1 MPPLSGRVDAAAP
14 SGVPSSAPLGI
25 AATQPRGCRLPGA
38 KEWGRGLTYPAM
50 TEGPD
55 NVNKDVRPPNRVTI
69 TEAATLLGVH
79 PNTVR
84 NRVRGGVYDAE
95 KVSTEHGFTWMIDR
109 DSLVNTP
116 LPRASQDAPP
126 QTVNLEGP
134 QPLEVVQELLRPF
147 VEDLGRVREELGA
160 ERVRREQAER
170 ERDRLAEELSALRE
184 AREAPQTDAEEPEG
198 AEPLPATEGAQE
210 GAQPRSER
218 SWWRRFFGFE

>member
-1 MPPLSGRVDAAAP
+1 
-14 SGVPSSAPLGI
+14 
-25 AATQPRGCRLPGA
+25 
-38 KEWGRGLTYPAM
+38 M
-50 TEGPD
+50 TEGRGD
-55 NVNKDVRPPNRVTI
+55 ANKDVKPPSRVTI
-69 TEAATLLGVH
+69 TEAATLLNVH

-84 NRVRGGVYDAE
+84 NRVKAGVYNAE

-116 LPRASQDAPP
+116 LPKASQVTPSQA
-126 QTVNLEGP
+126 VNLEGP

-170 ERDRLAEELSALRE
+170 ERDELAAKLAALEE
-184 AREAPQTDAEEPEG
+184 ARELPIEPADEAQGHEERPF
-198 AEPLPATEGAQE
+198 TEEAQE
-210 GAQPRSER
+210 AAESR